1 MKPRIVGLKRSLPA
15 IGLLVGL
22 LIGLVTRTA
31 LAEPMGTPRPSG
43 YDFMSPA
50 LRNLQRDE
58 AQNPGMLAVREGQ
71 ALWQAV
77 PPSGGPA
84 CAKCHG
90 AAVEDRMRGAAARYP
105 VWDRMLNRPVT
116 LSQRVEQCR
125 QQHQGQTAQAPEGP
139 ERLALTAAVARA
151 SVGQPLQPDTSAPMQ
166 RWREEGARLWGL
178 RVGQLDLSC
187 SQCHDDQVGRRLGG
201 SVIPPGNSVGY
212 PTYRLEWQALGS
224 VQRRLRN
231 CMTSVRAQPFA
242 PDSDPALALEVFMAW
257 RDRGLALEVPAVRP

>member
-22 LIGLVTRTA
+22 LIGLLTRTA

-50 LRNLQRDE
+50 LQTLQRDE

-151 SVGQPLQPDTSAPMQ
+151 SVGLPLQPDSSAPMQ
-166 RWREEGARLWGL
+166 RWREEGAIWWHRRL
-178 RVGQLDLSC
+178 GQLDLSC

-231 CMTSVRAQPFA
+231 CMTGVRAQPFA